1 MITIQ
6 KALTDLKAVS
16 YDFKKIA
23 KQTGFEEYG
32 DMSHLEV
39 DYDNAEQVFYAH
51 ELNSIIDKIDDM
63 VHRINYLNRPVCQTT
78 TLHKNSNGRFETVSG
93 HEYTCG
99 SGIECL
105 IDDDGEQ
112 EWVWASV
119 EYSDRYYITC
129 YGNPPL
135 KSGMTVRIRG

>member
-6 KALTDLKAVS
+6 KALKDLKAVS

-51 ELNSIIDKIDDM
+51 ELNSIIEKIDDM
-63 VHRINYLNRPVCQTT
+63 VHRINYLNRPICQTT

-105 IDDDGEQ
+105 IDDDGEH